1 MRTSMRQKK
10 HILSRCSQRMP
21 DTKRTLALVA
31 VCLASHLTLSQ
42 AQPQGN
48 TAYQF
53 VSHVLGISKSYTT
66 VLVSCPN
73 IFSLVNAHACTD
85 IRFQSRPSC
94 LTPDNKNGRCI
105 NIKQCPELLSLLRSN
120 RQQPGVA
127 QFLRGSACGYDG
139 FDPKVCCIDTTS
151 RVEEGGGGTTPP
163 PAPLPIVKGGALPQ
177 YPQCGFSNI
186 SSQRIVGGYPSKLGA
201 FPWLAALGYT
211 RPATSTKKGPKFLC
225 GAALVTTR
233 HVITA
238 GHCVYSRDDLYMVR
252 LGEHNLESDE
262 DGASPIDV
270 PIAKNKIHE
279 EYSPTTFSNDIAILW
294 LKESVQTTLMIRPIC
309 LPTAPELRSMSF
321 VRNYPFI
328 AGWGAINFN
337 GPSSTA
343 LLQLQ
348 VPVVEQDS
356 CKSAYEN
363 FHTTIIDDRVLCAGF
378 AKGGKDACQGD
389 SGGPLM
395 WPKGGTEFYLIGI
408 VSYGYRCAEPG
419 YPGVYTRITA
429 FIDWITKNID

>member
-1 MRTSMRQKK
+1 MLPVGDVEERVAG
-10 HILSRCSQRMP
+10 SQRMP